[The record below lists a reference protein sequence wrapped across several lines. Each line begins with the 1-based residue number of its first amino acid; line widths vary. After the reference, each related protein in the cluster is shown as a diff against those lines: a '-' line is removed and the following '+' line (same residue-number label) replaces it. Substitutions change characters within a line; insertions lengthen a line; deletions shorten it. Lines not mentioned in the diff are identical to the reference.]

1 MPLRRVELLEA
12 TAISSDHPA
21 DLERLRQTLADQGI
35 KVVVAEGDALIALPG
50 AVAGLAALFQRLD
63 DNDTPCG
70 LLDVAGFYSGLL
82 RGASDSEMDRFVRE
96 RQRGRLVVDRDPVSL
111 VRSLVE
117 YLPPETRRQAGA
129 FG

>member
-12 TAISSDHPA
+12 TAIPSDHRA

-35 KVVVAEGDALIALPG
+35 RVVPAEGDALIALPG
-50 AVAGLAALFQRLD
+50 AVAGLGVLFHRLD

-70 LLDVAGFYSGLL
+70 LLDAAGFYSGLL

-129 FG
+129 LA